1 MFEARLRVAFR
12 GVPGEERVRDQE
24 YRVLTQ
30 DHRIINPQYWT
41 ELVSPRSKI
50 RMSIVLCGAIMN
62 DRVCPQP
69 ACRARDT
76 QCMAVRDGGVMVTWY
91 VFPPS
96 YNIFSPRS
104 LPTTAPNAKQH
115 LIPGNSAFRCILILT
130 RKVSQH

>member
-12 GVPGEERVRDQE
+12 GVPGEEKVRDQE
-24 YRVLTQ
+24 YRVLTH
-30 DHRIINPQYWT
+30 DHRIMNPWNWT
-41 ELVSPRSKI
+41 ELVSPRSKL

-62 DRVCPQP
+62 DRFCPQP

-91 VFPPS
+91 VLPSS

-104 LPTTAPNAKQH
+104 SPTTAPSAKQH
-115 LIPGNSAFRCILILT
+115 RIPAMSAFRCILILT
-130 RKVSQH
+130 RIVSRP